1 MFAAWGEVLAY
12 KLENILDENQYKNDD
27 ILNVKDY
34 FNESKQSYFLISI
47 KFPIINKLLN

>member
-12 KLENILDENQYKNDD
+12 KLENIIDENQYKKDD

-34 FNESKQSYFLISI
+34 FNESKQSFFLIFI
-47 KFPIINKLLN
+47 KFLILTNY